1 MAIHIPLH
9 LHFSMLLPHF
19 EVLLKKLQWH
29 VPPLNP
35 KPTNHEATPYI
46 IFGVFL
52 FIVHVIMNFDFLE
65 EIQAKARIA
74 HKKVLTKC
82 KVVVLFDL
90 LHCLLHSL
98 FELDGRAITL

>member
-1 MAIHIPLH
+1 
-9 LHFSMLLPHF
+9 
-19 EVLLKKLQWH
+19 
-29 VPPLNP
+29 
-35 KPTNHEATPYI
+35 
-46 IFGVFL
+46 
-52 FIVHVIMNFDFLE
+52 MNFDFLE